1 MTQPAHS
8 APRGPRRRSES
19 TRPPTT
25 RRGGDRRPYPTA
37 STTTRVSPAK
47 PGSAGAT
54 ARSRGSKS
62 TPTPATVWTAG
73 PVPIDLD
80 AVWPAPILRKIVTSF
95 SSPGGHVVLL
105 PWPTTGARPH
115 LAAVGADGVIDHAP
129 GAEPD
134 AELADA
140 LAVVEELDRAGSV
153 VGVTVDPTVTGPAS
167 PPFWAD
173 LVGGPSP
180 APVTVG
186 QPSPTIGD
194 AGVLGAV
201 PVEATQ
207 ADLII
212 TSLRP
217 EHSGDRASD
226 LVALLAARLLRVG
239 GILVVLTHC
248 DWTRGELVDP
258 SGPVVASAQ
267 NADLLYLQH
276 IVALHAPVRDG
287 EFAAVLDGS
296 ATDEDARTR
305 HRAEVRGLPAPHRR
319 IHSDVLVFAQP
330 ASPAG
335 SAELKGAQ
343 FEPHGGLARS
353 SASDPSVRGEA
364 EGSA

>member
-8 APRGPRRRSES
+8 APRGPRRRSDS
-19 TRPPTT
+19 TRPPAT

-47 PGSAGAT
+47 PGLADAT
-54 ARSRGSKS
+54 ARKRGSKS

-80 AVWPAPILRKIVTSF
+80 AVWPTPILGTIVTSL

-105 PWPTTGARPH
+105 PWPTTRTRPH
-115 LAAVGADGVIDHAP
+115 PATVGTDGAIDPAP
-129 GAEPD
+129 GTEAD

-153 VGVTVDPTVTGPAS
+153 VGVTVDPAVTGPAS
-167 PPFWAD
+167 QPFWAD

-180 APVTVG
+180 APVTVR
-186 QPSPTIGD
+186 QPSPPNGD

-201 PVEATQ
+201 PIEATQ

-239 GILVVLTHC
+239 GILAVLTHC

-276 IVALHAPVRDG
+276 IVALHTPVRDG
-287 EFAAVLDGS
+287 QFAADSDGP
-296 ATDEDARTR
+296 AAEEHVRAR
-305 HRAEVRGLPAPHRR
+305 HRTEVRGLPSPHRR

-330 ASPAG
+330 HGHEPPAP
-335 SAELKGAQ
+335 ALATAA
-343 FEPHGGLARS
+343 FESGVIR
-353 SASDPSVRGEA
+353 
-364 EGSA
+364 